1 MMSAVSRSPHPRYQM
16 PHQVFR
22 QQVIHPMTRQVI
34 HQMPPQVFHQQVIH
48 PISRQVIHPM
58 SRQFIHPTPLQVIHP
73 MSRQVIHPMSL
84 QVFRLHFRLNP
95 KCLLL
100 SHPKFHQALLL
111 FRTPHPTY
119 HLRNHQA
126 LPPSR

>member
-73 MSRQVIHPMSL
+73 MSRQVFHPMSL